1 MPLGTRVWKL
11 GKGVALL
18 AALIATFFVSLA
30 VSMRIALRAGE
41 VSVPQ
46 LAGVTVNDATAALAD
61 LGLTLRVDDAGRPD
75 DRVPAGRIMQQDPPA
90 GIRARRQRSV
100 RVWLSTGPRSAL
112 VPRVIGQT
120 ERTARIRLE
129 QGEMTIA
136 ATSEIHSTD
145 YPPDT
150 VIAQSPDPDTA
161 ATRVQLLVNRGEPA
175 ITYVMPNVGG
185 TVGEQAA
192 EALRQQGLRVAIVAT
207 VPVPNVPPGTVT
219 HQTPAAGSQVSATDI
234 VSLEVSR

>member
-1 MPLGTRVWKL
+1 
-11 GKGVALL
+11 
-18 AALIATFFVSLA
+18 
-30 VSMRIALRAGE
+30 MRIALRAGE
-41 VSVPQ
+41 VSVPA
-46 LAGVTVNDATAALAD
+46 LAGVTVNDATAALAE

-75 DRVPAGRIMQQDPPA
+75 DQVPAGRIVQQDPQA

-112 VPRVIGQT
+112 VPRVIGQS
-120 ERTARIRLE
+120 ERTARIRLD
-129 QGEMTIA
+129 QSDITITTTA
-136 ATSEIHSTD
+136 EIHSTD

-175 ITYVMPNVGG
+175 ITYVMPNVAG

-192 EALRQQGLRVAIVAT
+192 EALREQGLRVAIVAT
-207 VPVPNVPPGTVT
+207 LPVADVPPGTVT
-219 HQTPAAGSQVSATDI
+219 QQTPAAGSQVSATDI

>member
-1 MPLGTRVWKL
+1 MPFGARVWRL
-11 GKGVALL
+11 GKGVALV

-30 VSMRIALRAGE
+30 VSMRMALRAGE
-41 VSVPQ
+41 VSVPT
-46 LAGVTVNDATAALAD
+46 LAGVTVNDATATLAD

-75 DRVPAGRIMQQDPPA
+75 DRVPSGRIMQQDPPA

-100 RVWLSTGPRSAL
+100 RVWLSTGPRAAV

-129 QGEMTIA
+129 QGEMTIDT
-136 ATSEIHSTD
+136 TSEIHSTD

-150 VIAQSPDPDTA
+150 VIAQTPDPDTA
-161 ATRVQLLVNRGEPA
+161 GTRVRLLVNRGEPA
-175 ITYVMPNVGG
+175 ITYVMPNLAG

-192 EALRQQGLRVAIVAT
+192 EVLRQQGLRVAVVAT
-207 VPVPNVPPGTVT
+207 VPVLNLPPGTVT
-219 HQTPAAGSQVSATDI
+219 QQTPA
-234 VSLEVSR
+234 

>member
-1 MPLGTRVWKL
+1 MQFAARVWML
-11 GKGVALL
+11 GKGVALMV
-18 AALIATFFVSLA
+18 ALIATFFVSLA
-30 VSMRIALRAGE
+30 VSMRVALRVGE
-41 VSVPQ
+41 VSVPA
-46 LAGVTVNDATAALAD
+46 LAGGTVNDATAELAD

-75 DRVPAGRIMQQDPPA
+75 GRVPAGRIMQQDPPA

-145 YPPDT
+145 YAPDT
-150 VIAQSPDPDTA
+150 VIAQSPAPDSA

-175 ITYVMPNVGG
+175 ITYVMPNVAG

-192 EALRQQGLRVAIVAT
+192 EALRQQGLRVAVVAT
-207 VPVPNVPPGTVT
+207 VPVPNIPPGTVT
-219 HQTPAAGSQVSATDI
+219 QQTPAAGTQVSATDI